1 MADSVLTVVVV
12 GSDDDPAQ
20 SVEDRIK
27 RQVDNPRMG
36 IVELANY
43 LNTIASGMRAGK
55 VLMHLDQGDGT
66 AASQTVTCSQSG
78 SSDGDTLTLCGVTL
92 TVASSPSSDPA
103 DGELSAGSTDTEFGD
118 NLVEAIEAHPK
129 LKHLVSASNSSGT
142 VTVTMK
148 DKHQLGNVGTL
159 SETGSGFTVGGAN
172 FASGAAGT
180 VQVELRAYPAGVA

>member
-1 MADSVLTVVVV
+1 MADSVMTIVVV

-20 SVEDRIK
+20 SVEDRVK
-27 RQVDNPRMG
+27 REVENPRMG

-43 LNTIASGMRAGK
+43 LHSIASGMRPGK
-55 VLMHLDQGDGT
+55 VLWHMDQGNGT
-66 AASQTVTCSQSG
+66 AASQTVTCSQS
-78 SSDGDTLTLCGVTL
+78 SASDGDTLTICGVTL

-103 DGELSAGSTDTEFGD
+103 DGELASGSSDTELGD
-118 NLVEAIEAHPK
+118 NLVAAIEAHPK

-148 DKHQLGNVGTL
+148 DRHQAGNLGTL
-159 SETGSGFTVGGAN
+159 SETGSGFSVGDPN

-180 VQVELRAYPAGVA
+180 VQVQLRAYPAGVA